1 MRYRMYYELLEQS
14 DSLKR
19 TIKMEKSHMVEVAEK
34 FREFDRIYLVG
45 CGSSLSSCYSA
56 RDALGFISNRNLNVC
71 TGYEFF
77 YHTKLNDSNS
87 GVLLASQSG
96 ETADTIAALRKAKEN
111 GLYIVS
117 ITNEEESTMMMESD
131 DAILTRCGKETA
143 ILATKTYVT
152 QLMCLYEILFNMDES
167 EKSREVLKDLEK
179 LPPIINDLVKK
190 TENENKALA
199 EEYKDDEIFYCMGSG
214 PNYGLAYKVAMTM
227 FMEGALKHACP
238 LYSGEFRHGLIEKA
252 EKDVP
257 IIFLS
262 ANYPGDEITKKSIE
276 FSKKIGAKAIIY
288 NMKDYSDINYL
299 LSPFVLVIPIE
310 WFIYYLAHFNGK
322 DPGSTRH
329 IGKVRY

>member
-34 FREFDRIYLVG
+34 FQEFDRMYLVG

-56 RDALGFISNRNLNVC
+56 RDALGFISNRNLGVC

-77 YHTKLNDSNS
+77 YHTKLHDSNS

-190 TENENKALA
+190 TENENKTLA
-199 EEYKDDEIFYCMGSG
+199 EEYKEDEIFYCMGSG

-288 NMKDYSDINYL
+288 NMKDYVDINYL